1 MPVKTKILDEDNQQK
16 KRKKTSECYEIK
28 LGKYICNKC
37 GIERVYIE
45 FFKLVHIEYKWIKVF
60 IYSVQYVR

>member
-1 MPVKTKILDEDNQQK
+1 MKITNK
-16 KRKKTSECYEIK
+16 IKKKTSEYYEIK
-28 LGKYICNKC
+28 LGEYICNKC

-45 FFKLVHIEYKWIKVF
+45 FFKLFHIEYKQIKVF

>member
-1 MPVKTKILDEDNQQK
+1 MKITNNNK
-16 KRKKTSECYEIK
+16 KRKKIAECCEMK

-45 FFKLVHIEYKWIKVF
+45 FFKLFHIEYKQIKVF